1 MQFLRK
7 TTVLDFISEVSKRVE
22 LCEALLR
29 QNLDICTSG
38 IYSSVVPL
46 SDEIYKLSCEQLDS
60 IVYRLR
66 TFEETI
72 EVYDGEK
79 ENAWKRNDINI
90 SIHHQ

>member
-7 TTVLDFISEVSKRVE
+7 TTVFDFISEISKRVE

-38 IYSSVVPL
+38 VYSSVVPL

-60 IVYRLR
+60 VVDRLKR
-66 TFEETI
+66 FEENVA
-72 EVYDGEK
+72 VYVGDNLEK
-79 ENAWKRNDINI
+79 
-90 SIHHQ
+90 